1 MNNRGKEAVEAQK
14 QLIIE
19 LCKDRYPNSLDVSEI
34 GIRTGWKI
42 NKLLIDDLV
51 FVEIETENPYFDGDI
66 YPNKYD
72 YIKKRS
78 ENVIVKTV

>member
-1 MNNRGKEAVEAQK
+1 MNYKGKEAIEAQK

-19 LCKDRYPNSLDVSEI
+19 LCKERYPNSLDVSEI

-51 FVEIETENPYFDGDI
+51 NDGIVEWDDLTT
-66 YPNKYD
+66 
-72 YIKKRS
+72 IKL
-78 ENVIVKTV
+78 TG

>member
-1 MNNRGKEAVEAQK
+1 MDKRRKEIIEAQK

-19 LCKDRYPNSLDVSEI
+19 LCKEKYPDSLDVSEI

-51 FVEIETENPYFDGDI
+51 NDGVIEWDDLTT
-66 YPNKYD
+66 
-72 YIKKRS
+72 IKL
-78 ENVIVKTV
+78 NG